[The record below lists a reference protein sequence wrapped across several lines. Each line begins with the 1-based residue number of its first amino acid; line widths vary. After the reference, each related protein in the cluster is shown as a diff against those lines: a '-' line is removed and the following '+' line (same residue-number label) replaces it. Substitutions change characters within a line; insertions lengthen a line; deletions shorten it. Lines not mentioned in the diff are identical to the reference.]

1 MINEKVLSSVFG
13 NYDIHNVIL
22 LPMDETYNFVIS
34 NMPSSIS
41 LERWKYLENILKD
54 ITKKEINLF
63 AFSQAIS
70 HFGEET
76 LKKGMVIKS
85 E

>member
-1 MINEKVLSSVFG
+1 MINTKVLSSVFD

-22 LPMDETYNFVIS
+22 LPINNTYNFIIS

-41 LERWKYLENILKD
+41 LERWEYLENILKEL
-54 ITKKEINLF
+54 TKKEINIF
-63 AFSQAIS
+63 AVDQAIS
-70 HFGEET
+70 HLGEEAI
-76 LKKGMVIKS
+76 KKGSVIRS